1 MLDSQTL
8 QSSFSNRRGKHG
20 KQRANWGLVFRV
32 LSIVA
37 IVACAAV
44 LVFSLAATDM
54 SLVGALKLV
63 VLIPLYVLLPGYV
76 VARYIA
82 DRDCPSQL
90 IAYCITFSVIF
101 LLVFYFAD
109 ELLTKT
115 TLFGFAEWA
124 GLSMSSLGIHLIA
137 DRVAKGVLFG
147 VFGSPLISLVSVV
160 FLVRDCRKGIV
171 SLNSFRLDVRVLA
184 MIAVAMV
191 ISFFSIYMYISVPV
205 EKIGSTTVYF
215 DQAWL
220 TSNDAAVALGWP
232 ADGFQYLGKRLNSN
246 IFANL
251 FRASLSRASGFSAAQ
266 MYGICSAF
274 IATPFCIIAV
284 NALGNRFLK
293 DANKALFATFAFVF
307 VRFFSVAIIHFY
319 NINKAAS
326 IAQAQTAYFN
336 SAMTNVLRSP
346 NGIDLALPVVAV
358 AIVLL
363 LQISEAKRPR
373 VFQFVSLFAV
383 AALLTGA
390 KYVFMVCVICAV
402 FGTIVIRV
410 IRDRS
415 FDSDSRILAVAGV
428 VVVTAFVL
436 VFFTVVRGGE
446 VYAPPTEVQPLY
458 AANAEYDTYYHEG
471 YEYSGLYSELS
482 IGAIVTK
489 SQLFS
494 SVKSIFFI
502 PDKADAALAIVLI
515 PLHFALSMVL
525 VAVPFLLWVVSKIR
539 RFKTV
544 SVQEML
550 FAGMAVSGM
559 LIYYLI
565 RVDGSS
571 QAYFFFCSSLF
582 VSIIGAGWVYE
593 GFPSLKWLWRAV
605 LATCLAIGL
614 ASTIAVS
621 VGWMKPGVINL
632 RDAVIGY
639 TAEKSAPTYNRITD
653 YEYAAMKWIRDNTP
667 PDAVLAVDRHYSQKV
682 SKDVVPEPNQYA
694 SKYYYYTAYSERQA
708 FIGSWAYM
716 PRTAEMQQQIVE
728 RLIAND
734 ALYNNACLNRRELME
749 KNGISYI
756 VVSRFVN
763 PGLVLEDRDLIA
775 VYRNRDITVYALSQ
789 KVG

>member
-8 QSSFSNRRGKHG
+8 QLPFSKGRGKHG
-20 KQRANWGLVFRV
+20 EHRANWGLFFRV

-44 LVFSLAATDM
+44 LVFSLAVTGM
-54 SLVGALKLV
+54 SPVGALKLV
-63 VLIPLYVLLPGYV
+63 LLIPLYVLLPGYV

-90 IAYCITFSVIF
+90 IAFSMAFSVLF

-109 ELLTKT
+109 ELITKT
-115 TLFGFAEWA
+115 VLSGFAEWV

-137 DRVAKGVLFG
+137 DSVAKGVLFG
-147 VFGSPLISLVSVV
+147 VFGSPLVSLAGIV

-171 SLNSFRLDVRVLA
+171 SLNSFRLDVRILA

-205 EKIGSTTVYF
+205 EKIGSTTVYC

-232 ADGFQYLGKRLNSN
+232 ADGFQYLGKHLNSN
-246 IFANL
+246 IFANI
-251 FRASLSRASGFSAAQ
+251 FRASLSRASGFSAVQ

-274 IATPFCIIAV
+274 IAVPFCVVAV

-293 DANKALFATFAFVF
+293 NANKALFATFAFVF

-319 NINKAAS
+319 NINKATS
-326 IAQAQTAYFN
+326 IAQAQVAYFH
-336 SAMTNVLRSP
+336 STMTNVLRSP

-358 AIVLL
+358 VVILL
-363 LQISEAKRPR
+363 LQISESKRPH
-373 VFQFVSLFAV
+373 VVQYVSLFTM

-390 KYVFMVCVICAV
+390 KYVFMVCVLCAV

-415 FDSDSRILAVAGV
+415 FDYDSRILAIAGV
-428 VVVTAFVL
+428 VVVAAFVL

-446 VYAPPTEVQPLY
+446 VYALPTEVEPIY
-458 AANAEYDTYYHEG
+458 AVNADYNTYYHEG
-471 YEYSGLYSELS
+471 YEYSGHYSELNV
-482 IGAIVTK
+482 GAIVAK

-494 SVKSIFFI
+494 SVKSLFFI
-502 PDKADAALAIVLI
+502 PDKADAVLAIVLI

-525 VAVPFLLWVVSKIR
+525 VAVPFLLWVIAKIR

-559 LIYYLI
+559 IIYYLI
-565 RVDGSS
+565 SVNGNS

-582 VSIIGAGWVYE
+582 VSIIGAGWIYE
-593 GFPSLKWLWRAV
+593 GFPSLKWPWRAV

-639 TAEKSAPTYNRITD
+639 TADKSAPTYNRITD
-653 YEYAAMKWIRDNTP
+653 YEYVAMKWIRDNTP

-682 SKDVVPEPNQYA
+682 SKDVIPEPNQYA
-694 SKYYYYTAYSERQA
+694 SKYYYYTAYSERQT

-756 VVSRFVN
+756 VVSRFVH
-763 PGLVLEDRDLIA
+763 PGLVLEDRDLRV
-775 VYRNRDITVYALSQ
+775 VYRNRDITVYTLSR
-789 KVG
+789 KAE